1 MREEVLPPLGL
12 RKNGAKTELGPEQ
25 AAAQSSREPTLWLRE
40 RLLQSLQSSGE
51 LAGSAARG
59 TSLGAPGT
67 RGEKNG
73 GKQHSLRSFPR
84 DGRYPRSP
92 GRRARG
98 GPVLGDLEEEGTA
111 QGGVAG
117 RGGEPQ
123 GSGWSLWEERRVEKQ
138 VWRDKSAPLSWN
150 LRGLVIS
157 WRLAPRAFGCVRVQ
171 PGPKSTRYT
180 AVHGKRMLQE
190 IL

>member
-84 DGRYPRSP
+84 DGRYPR
-92 GRRARG
+92 G
-98 GPVLGDLEEEGTA
+98 GGLEEDPSWETWRRKEQPRA
-111 QGGVAG
+111 EWLGGVVSHRVQAG
-117 RGGEPQ
+117 V
-123 GSGWSLWEERRVEKQ
+123 SG
-138 VWRDKSAPLSWN
+138 KSAEWKNRFGEISQPL
-150 LRGLVIS
+150 
-157 WRLAPRAFGCVRVQ
+157 
-171 PGPKSTRYT
+171 
-180 AVHGKRMLQE
+180 
-190 IL
+190 